1 MKLGTLLWL
10 ASLLGGHAHQQ
21 ACVAATVYLEAR
33 DQSEL
38 GQFAV
43 AEVIMRRRASR
54 QAGADACAV
63 VKQRYQFALSATSNN
78 YEFDNP
84 KALQRAVRIAGDAM
98 AIWQKPARA
107 RRTVVPGA
115 DHFYLSSTEAP
126 AWAVGEPV
134 AVIGGHSFYRVGL

>member
-1 MKLGTLLWL
+1 MKLGTLLWM
-10 ASLLGGHAHQQ
+10 ASLLGGHSHQQ

-38 GQFAV
+38 GQYAV
-43 AEVIMRRRASR
+43 AEVILRRRASR
-54 QAGADACAV
+54 LWSGDACAV
-63 VKQRYQFALSATSNN
+63 ASQRYQFALSATSKN

-98 AIWQKPARA
+98 AIWEKPSRA
-107 RRTVVPGA
+107 RHAVVPGA
-115 DHFYLSSTEAP
+115 DHFYLSSTAAP